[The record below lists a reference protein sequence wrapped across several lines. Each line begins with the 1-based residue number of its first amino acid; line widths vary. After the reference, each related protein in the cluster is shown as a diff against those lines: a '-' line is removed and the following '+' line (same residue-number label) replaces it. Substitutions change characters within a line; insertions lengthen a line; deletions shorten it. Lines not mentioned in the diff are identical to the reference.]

1 MDLEPLFPGLFLPTM
16 MDRRLGIHATFDNKY
31 PSEWKSNECN
41 VFLVH
46 DHLADAIPEL
56 LR

>member
-1 MDLEPLFPGLFLPTM
+1 MDLEPSFPGLFLPTM

-46 DHLADAIPEL
+46 AHLADAIPEL